1 MLTGCDNPACN
12 NFASSLLC
20 IFGIFALGD
29 GSRKELALA
38 AFSYPTTRNFSN
50 VVFYQRDLS
59 PDSLSNLMSFQK
71 PKYIDK

>member
-12 NFASSLLC
+12 NFASSLFC

-29 GSRKELALA
+29 GSRRELALV

-50 VVFYQRDLS
+50 VVFYRRDVSL
-59 PDSLSNLMSFQK
+59 DSLSNLMSFQNK
-71 PKYIDK
+71 VY